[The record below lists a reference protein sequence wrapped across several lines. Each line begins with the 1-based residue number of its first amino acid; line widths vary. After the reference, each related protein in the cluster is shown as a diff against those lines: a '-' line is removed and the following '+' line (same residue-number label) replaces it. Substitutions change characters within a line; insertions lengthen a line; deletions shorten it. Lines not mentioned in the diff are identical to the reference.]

1 MATYTS
7 LPHYLLTKRFARSR
21 SSSRKPSS
29 TAVHSTWLIVKSS
42 VASGKVLNAAARRLE
57 SKVSKRS
64 LSSASF
70 WR

>member
-1 MATYTS
+1 MHTF
-7 LPHYLLTKRFARSR
+7 LPPPFLTKSFARSR

-29 TAVHSTWLIVKSS
+29 TAVHSTLSVARSS
-42 VASGKVLNAAARRLE
+42 VASGKVLSAAARRLE